1 MSLPCYCEKRYTA
14 FRGTRNDDLY
24 PIKDSASFVPSNLNK
39 SEAQMAD
46 FKVDRALLEA
56 NSTEEIIRILQHE
69 RDDYTPDA
77 IKIFEDILQERRG
90 GEEIDGAGQT
100 EAAKIDPPLQVF
112 RPSGGVLIHKPGDA
126 ISILND
132 LLSGVLNG
140 SVDPQVAQVASGIV
154 MGILRA
160 MEQEFMIE
168 GEGEEASG

>member
-1 MSLPCYCEKRYTA
+1 
-14 FRGTRNDDLY
+14 
-24 PIKDSASFVPSNLNK
+24 
-39 SEAQMAD
+39 MAD

-77 IKIFEDILQERRG
+77 IKIFEDILQERRD

-100 EAAKIDPPLQVF
+100 EAAKIDSPLQVY
-112 RPSGGVLIHKPGDA
+112 RPSSGSVLIHKPGDA
-126 ISILND
+126 VRVLND
-132 LLSGVLNG
+132 LLSRVLNG
-140 SVDPQVAQVASGIV
+140 SMDPQVAQVASGIV